1 MIMMDSLW
9 ADTALPSFPSLEQ
22 DAKTDV
28 LIIGG
33 GLAGLLCAYALVQAG
48 VQCLLIEAD
57 TICSGITRNT
67 TAKLTVQHGLIYD
80 RLLRQFGPDAARSY
94 WKANDAA
101 LKRYRQLCKV
111 FPCDFEEKPSYV
123 YSVSS
128 PDKLE
133 RELRAL
139 EEIGVRA
146 EYTGKPPLP
155 FQVAGAVKLERQA
168 QFHPLKFAAGI
179 ARDLPVREHTAV
191 RAFQGN
197 TVVTDR
203 GSIRAEKI
211 IVATHFP
218 LLNKHGG
225 YFLKLYQHRSYVLA
239 LDGGPTLDGMYVDE
253 AEGGLSFRNH
263 QGYLLLGGGAHR
275 TGSQGGA
282 WRELEAFASAHYPQ
296 SREVCRWAAQDCMS
310 LDGIPYIGQ
319 YGRHTPALF
328 VATGFNK
335 WGMTSSMAAAMLLCD
350 LVLGR
355 KNPYA
360 EVFSPSRTSLRPRL
374 FSNMAKATVNLLTPT
389 SPRCPHMGCAL
400 KWNPQEHSWDC
411 PCHGSRFTGEG
422 KLLDN
427 PATGDLKRE

>member
-1 MIMMDSLW
+1 MINSLW
-9 ADTALPSFPSLEQ
+9 ADTALPSFPPL
-22 DAKTDV
+22 DRDTKTDV

-33 GLAGLLCAYALVQAG
+33 GLAGLLCAYTLAQSG
-48 VQCLLIEAD
+48 VECLLIEAD
-57 TICSGITRNT
+57 TICGGISRNT

-80 RLLRQFGPDAARSY
+80 KLLRQFGPDAARSY

-101 LKRYRQLCKV
+101 LRRYRQLCRV
-111 FPCDFEEKPSYV
+111 FPCDYEEKPSYV

-128 PDKLE
+128 PEKLE

-146 EYTGKPPLP
+146 EYAGKLPLP
-155 FQVAGAVKLERQA
+155 FPVAGAVKVERQA

-179 ARDLPVREHTAV
+179 ARDLPIREHTAA
-191 RAFQGN
+191 RAFHGN
-197 TVVTDR
+197 TVVTDH
-203 GSIRAEKI
+203 GSIKAENM

-239 LDGGPTLDGMYVDE
+239 LDGGPVLDGMYVDE
-253 AEGGLSFRNH
+253 AENGLSFRNY
-263 QGYLLLGGGAHR
+263 QGRLLLGGGAHR
-275 TGSQGGA
+275 TGSRGEA
-282 WRELEAFASAHYPQ
+282 WSALESFAAAHYPR

-310 LDGIPYIGQ
+310 LDGVPYIGR
-319 YGRHTPALF
+319 YSRRTPGLF

-350 LVLGR
+350 LVQGR

-360 EVFSPSRTSLRPRL
+360 QVFSPSRTVLRPQL
-374 FSNMAKATVNLLTPT
+374 FSNMAKATLNLMTPT
-389 SPRCPHMGCAL
+389 APRCPHMGCAL
-400 KWNPQEHSWDC
+400 KWNPQERSWDC
-411 PCHGSRFTGEG
+411 PCHGSRFTEDG

-427 PATGDLKRE
+427 PATGDLKQD